1 MFAGKLTKCDVICS
15 GPEHWSEQF
24 PICLDT
30 HQSPINIEDASTVY
44 KPDLYEFTF
53 ENYNAL
59 DLKMTL
65 TNNGHAGKSFTRQ
78 EVSDKQ
84 NAKAYLYASSAL
96 FVHVIHVQYLVDLE
110 VSKVHV
116 IILSVHNVL
125 PMTHQ
130 ATHLMPRRPSCHD
143 IAPSVDR
150 TASIMTR
157 HRPVR

>member
-1 MFAGKLTKCDVICS
+1 MPSCDVICS
-15 GPEHWSEQF
+15 GPEHWSEEF
-24 PICLDT
+24 PVCLDT
-30 HQSPINIEDASTVY
+30 HQSPINIDDASTVY

-65 TNNGHAGKSFTRQ
+65 TNNGHAGKCFTRQ

-84 NAKAYLYASSAL
+84 TLKPTCMPRAP
-96 FVHVIHVQYLVDLE
+96 FVHVIHVQYLVDLK

-116 IILSVHNVL
+116 IILSVHNVF

-130 ATHLMPRRPSCHD
+130 AVHLIPRRQS
-143 IAPSVDR
+143 
-150 TASIMTR
+150 
-157 HRPVR
+157 

>member
-65 TNNGHAGKSFTRQ
+65 TNNGHAGKSLTRQ

-84 NAKAYLYASSAL
+84 TLKSTCTRMPRAP
-96 FVHVIHVQYLVDLE
+96 FVHVIHVQYLVDLK

-116 IILSVHNVL
+116 IILSI
-125 PMTHQ
+125 TCF
-130 ATHLMPRRPSCHD
+130 R
-143 IAPSVDR
+143 
-150 TASIMTR
+150 
-157 HRPVR
+157 